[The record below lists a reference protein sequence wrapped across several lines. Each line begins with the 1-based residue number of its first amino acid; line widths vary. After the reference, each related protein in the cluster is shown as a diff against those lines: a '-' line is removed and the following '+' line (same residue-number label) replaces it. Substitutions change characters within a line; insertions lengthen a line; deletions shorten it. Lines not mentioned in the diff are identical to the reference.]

1 MNIKAKKPEKEHN
14 LNMKLPVSL
23 DRVLQELAERKFT
36 SKSAIVRDLIRIEAE
51 KVGL

>member
-1 MNIKAKKPEKEHN
+1 MNVKAKKQEQEHN

-23 DRVLQELAERKFT
+23 DRVLQDLADRKFT
-36 SKSAIVRDLIRIEAE
+36 SKSAIIRDLIRIEAE